1 MDCLFCRIIRKEIPS
16 KIVFENEKVLA
27 FRDID
32 PKAPVHILVVP
43 KKHISG
49 LDSSTADDA
58 RLLGEMLVAAKD
70 IAKKEK
76 LDESGYR
83 VVINNGKDAGQ
94 AVAHIHYH
102 LLGGRKF
109 QWPPG

>member
-16 KIVFENEKVLA
+16 EIVFENERVLA

-32 PKAPVHILVVP
+32 PKAPAHILVVP
-43 KKHISG
+43 KQHISG
-49 LDSSTADDA
+49 LDSITPQDA
-58 RLLGEMLVAAKD
+58 QVLGEIQLVIKMLAESQK
-70 IAKKEK
+70 INK
-76 LDESGYR
+76 SGYR
-83 VVINNGKDAGQ
+83 VVINNGRDAGQ